1 METQNIEY
9 KESWRDEYLKWVCG
23 FSNAQGG
30 KIFIGINDNG
40 DIVGL
45 TGIKHL
51 LEDIPNKIATTL
63 GIVAD
68 VNLRSKNSKEYL
80 EINVLPSNVPISYR
94 GIYHYRSG
102 ATKQEL
108 NGVALQHFLLK
119 KMGLSWDD
127 ITNENVIIDDID
139 REAVD
144 YFLHKAIDADRM
156 PKSSLLDSTEKVL
169 DNMNLLDSSGHLK
182 NAAILLF
189 GKNPAKF
196 FPLCDF
202 RLGRFGVSASDLMFQ
217 DVIEGDLIRMADR
230 VMAVLKSKYLISP
243 IHYDGLQRIETLEI
257 PEDVLREAI
266 FNAIIHKDYAGVHIQ
281 MRVYNEKIV
290 LWNQGDLPDKWTI
303 EKLLSEHSSQP
314 RNRNIA
320 LAFYKAGFIE
330 NWGRGIEKI
339 RQGVIGSGL
348 KEPLFESDEGGLRI
362 TIFRKDAFVS
372 SEGTTF
378 NVEKQQS
385 SDNVSAGTYTELT
398 RNLHGTYT
406 ELSVQALNVFDLI
419 VREPWS
425 ITSKIAGQLG
435 VSERMVRKYTKQ
447 LKTMGIIIRAG
458 SDKSGHWEIAMDKIA
473 PLCKKTRV

>member
-9 KESWRDEYLKWVCG
+9 KESWRDEYLKWICG
-23 FSNAQGG
+23 FANAQGG
-30 KIFIGINDNG
+30 KVFIGINDG
-40 DIVGL
+40 GVVVGL
-45 TGIKHL
+45 TDSKRL

-68 VNLRSKNSKEYL
+68 VNLHSKDGKEYL
-80 EINVLPSNVPISYR
+80 EIDVLPSNVPISYH

-108 NGVALQHFLLK
+108 NGAALQRFLLK

-127 ITNENVIIDDID
+127 MVNDNATIDDID

-156 PKSSLLDSTEKVL
+156 PKSSLSDSTEKVL
-169 DNMNLLDSSGHLK
+169 ENMNLLDANGHLK

-189 GKNPAKF
+189 GKKPAKF

-202 RLGRFGVSASDLMFQ
+202 RLGRFGVSVSDLMFQ

-243 IHYDGLQRIETLEI
+243 IHYEGLQRIEKLEI

-266 FNAIIHKDYAGVHIQ
+266 FNAIIHKDYTGVHIQ
-281 MRVYNEKIV
+281 MRVYNDRIV
-290 LWNQGDLPDKWTI
+290 LWNQGELPDKWTI

-339 RQGVIGSGL
+339 RQGVIDSGL
-348 KEPLFESDEGGLRI
+348 KEPIFESDEGGLRI

-378 NVEKQQS
+378 NVDKQQG
-385 SDNVSAGTYTELT
+385 SDKVPDGTYTELT

-406 ELSVQALNVFDLI
+406 ELSVQTLNVLDII
-419 VREPWS
+419 VREPS
-425 ITSKIAGQLG
+425 IVTSKIAAQLG
-435 VSERMVRKYTKQ
+435 ISERMVRKYTNQ
-447 LKTMGIIIRAG
+447 LKTVGIITRIG
-458 SDKSGHWEIAMDKIA
+458 SDKSGYWKINSSSN
-473 PLCKKTRV
+473 TVNV